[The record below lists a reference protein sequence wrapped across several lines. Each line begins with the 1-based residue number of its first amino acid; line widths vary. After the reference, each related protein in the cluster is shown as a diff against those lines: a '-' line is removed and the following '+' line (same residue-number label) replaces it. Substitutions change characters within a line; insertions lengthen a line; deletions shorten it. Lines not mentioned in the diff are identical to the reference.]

1 MTRSIIITAIACFLA
16 VIWLPAAFAADAV
29 KIDTKTDQ
37 ALDSLLSK
45 NTKAAEF
52 FEEAVA
58 VLVFPSITK
67 GGFIIAGQHGNGALR
82 LLHIKDGASTAYYK
96 SVAVSYGLQAGVQ
109 QFSYAL
115 FFMEEDALNYLNKTD
130 GWEIGGAPSLV
141 IVDAGVATA
150 LTTTTAKKDIYA
162 FFFNQKGLMAG
173 LGLQGTKIT
182 RIYPDGTPD
191 E

>member
-67 GGFIIAGQHGNGALR
+67 GGFIIAGQHGNGAL
-82 LLHIKDGASTAYYK
+82 IQGGVSTAYYK
-96 SVAVSYGLQAGVQ
+96 SVAASYGLQAGIQ
-109 QFSYAL
+109 KFGYAL
-115 FFMEEDALNYLNKTD
+115 FFMNQDALNYIDKTD
-130 GWEIGGAPSLV
+130 GWEIGVGPSLV
-141 IVDAGVATA
+141 VVDAALART
-150 LTTTTAKKDIYA
+150 LTTTTAKSAIYA
-162 FFFNQKGLMAG
+162 FIFDQRGLMAG

-182 RIYPDGTPD
+182 RIYPD
-191 E
+191 

>member
-1 MTRSIIITAIACFLA
+1 MPRSIIITATALFLA

-29 KIDTKTDQ
+29 KIDTKTNQ
-37 ALDSLLSK
+37 ALDKLLSQ

-82 LLHIKDGASTAYYK
+82 LLHIKDAASSAYYK

-109 QFSYAL
+109 QFGYAL

-141 IVDAGVATA
+141 IVDAGVATT
-150 LTTTTAKKDIYA
+150 LSTTTAKKDIYA

-173 LGLQGTKIT
+173 LGLQGTKVT

>member
-45 NTKAAEF
+45 NTKAAAF

-67 GGFIIAGQHGNGALR
+67 GGFIIAGQHGNGAL
-82 LLHIKDGASTAYYK
+82 IQGGVSTAYYK
-96 SVAVSYGLQAGVQ
+96 SVAISYGIQAGMQ
-109 QFSYAL
+109 QFGYAL
-115 FFMEEDALNYLNKTD
+115 FFMNQRALGYLNRSG
-130 GWEIGGAPSLV
+130 GWEVGVGPS
-141 IVDAGVATA
+141 IVVVQVGVARA
-150 LTTTTAKKDIYA
+150 MTTTTLKSDIYA
-162 FFFNQKGLMAG
+162 SFFNQAGLMAG
-173 LGLQGTKIT
+173 TGIQGTKIT
-182 RIYPDGTPD
+182 RIYPD
-191 E
+191 